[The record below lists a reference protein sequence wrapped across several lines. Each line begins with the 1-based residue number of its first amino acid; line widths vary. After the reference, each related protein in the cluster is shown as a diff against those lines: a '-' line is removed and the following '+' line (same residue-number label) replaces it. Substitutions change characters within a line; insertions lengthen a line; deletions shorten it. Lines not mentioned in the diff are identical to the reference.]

1 MPPSYSF
8 FGGLCTVESFFLIGW
23 VIFGLDCR
31 MFEFFKY
38 SARQLLSKEQLLT
51 LPHFLDTDFAEK
63 IAVCAHATRLPE
75 N

>member
-1 MPPSYSF
+1 
-8 FGGLCTVESFFLIGW
+8 
-23 VIFGLDCR
+23 